1 MAVDLAI
8 HDALVL
14 TADERNRLYERGT
27 VCITD
32 GCIEEVRPS
41 RAGDG
46 ELEASTVIDGN
57 GKLVMPGLVNAH
69 THLEMTPLIGALG
82 NGRLRSRSLFS
93 PTHQRSLQN
102 ASSLRASCPP
112 R

>member
-1 MAVDLAI
+1 MTVDLAI

-46 ELEASTVIDGN
+46 EL
-57 GKLVMPGLVNAH
+57 
-69 THLEMTPLIGALG
+69 
-82 NGRLRSRSLFS
+82 
-93 PTHQRSLQN
+93 
-102 ASSLRASCPP
+102 
-112 R
+112 

>member
-32 GCIEEVRPS
+32 GCIDWDTTVT
-41 RAGDG
+41 A
-46 ELEASTVIDGN
+46 LEKLAEAVEKRRTVN
-57 GKLVMPGLVNAH
+57 KKAVA
-69 THLEMTPLIGALG
+69 
-82 NGRLRSRSLFS
+82 
-93 PTHQRSLQN
+93 
-102 ASSLRASCPP
+102 
-112 R
+112 